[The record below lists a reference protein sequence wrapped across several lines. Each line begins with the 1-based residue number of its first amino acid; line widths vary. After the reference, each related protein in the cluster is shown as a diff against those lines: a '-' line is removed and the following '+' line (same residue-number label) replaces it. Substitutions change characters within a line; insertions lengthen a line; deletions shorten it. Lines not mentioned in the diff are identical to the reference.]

1 MTIFISLARW
11 KRKPTPEIIREADKL
26 WDKLK
31 EEGGRV
37 ISAYWTIGRY
47 DAVVT
52 LEAPSEKAVLKALM
66 RWGDL
71 LSTETMP
78 AIPREEAVKL
88 LA

>member
-11 KRKPTPEIIREADKL
+11 KRKPTHEIIREADKL